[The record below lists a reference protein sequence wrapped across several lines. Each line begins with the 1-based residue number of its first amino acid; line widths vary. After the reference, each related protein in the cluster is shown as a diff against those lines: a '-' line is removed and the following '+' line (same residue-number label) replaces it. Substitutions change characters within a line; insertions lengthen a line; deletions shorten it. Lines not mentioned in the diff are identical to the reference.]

1 MPDACGDCLRQL
13 VCEVTGASCP
23 KLDALIQKLD
33 DSKNQEGDTTMSNN
47 AKNTATPKTV
57 AQAVAAEKNAEDAT
71 VPAQATAEP
80 KVEDV
85 VDTKN
90 AEGDATDGKKTVV
103 QTLKA
108 KLETLK
114 KNKNA
119 VIAIG
124 LAAALTGVVINN
136 KRRAAALKTDDATDV
151 VEDTQVHQVGEDDAT
166 DDSV

>member
-13 VCEVTGASCP
+13 VCDVTGASCP
-23 KLDALIQKLD
+23 KLDALVQKLD
-33 DSKNQEGDTTMSNN
+33 DRKNQEGETTMSNT
-47 AKNTATPKTV
+47 AKNPTPKTV
-57 AQAVAAEKNAEDAT
+57 AQAVAAEKKAEDAT
-71 VPAQATAEP
+71 VPAQATEP

-85 VDTKN
+85 VDTQN
-90 AEGDATDGKKTVV
+90 TEGDATDGKKKTVV

-108 KLETLK
+108 KIETLK